1 MILITGATGKLGRT
15 TVDHLLKVLP
25 ASSLAVLA
33 RDPEKAA
40 DLKALGVDVRRGDY
54 KNPASLT
61 AAFAGIEKLFL
72 VSSSDLA
79 DRSTQH
85 INVVDAA
92 KAAGVKHIV
101 FTSFQ
106 RKRDTGSPIQM
117 LAQSYIDTEKHIKSS
132 GMTYTLLRNGLY
144 ADVLPMFFGPRVLET
159 GIFFPAGS
167 TKSAYT
173 VRNDMAE
180 AAAAVLSGSGHE
192 NKEYV
197 FATEENV
204 SLDDIAVMLSE
215 LTGKQIG
222 NINPTKE
229 LFIDTLTDAGVPAE
243 MVAMSAGFA
252 EAITLGEFASEK
264 TDLEHLL
271 GRKPTPLKDFFKQTY
286 LL

>member
-1 MILITGATGKLGRT
+1 
-15 TVDHLLKVLP
+15 
-25 ASSLAVLA
+25 
-33 RDPEKAA
+33 
-40 DLKALGVDVRRGDY
+40 
-54 KNPASLT
+54 
-61 AAFAGIEKLFL
+61 
-72 VSSSDLA
+72 
-79 DRSTQH
+79 
-85 INVVDAA
+85 
-92 KAAGVKHIV
+92 
-101 FTSFQ
+101 
-106 RKRDTGSPIQM
+106 
-117 LAQSYIDTEKHIKSS
+117 
-132 GMTYTLLRNGLY
+132 
-144 ADVLPMFFGPRVLET
+144 MFFGPRVLET